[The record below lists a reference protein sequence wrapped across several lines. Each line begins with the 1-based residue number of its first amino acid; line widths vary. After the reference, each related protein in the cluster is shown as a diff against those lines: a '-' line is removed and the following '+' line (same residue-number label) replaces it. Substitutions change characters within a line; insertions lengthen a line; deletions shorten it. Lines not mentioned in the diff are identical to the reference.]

1 MKTKPFPVQGGPL
14 LTTSEAATTFNVTER
29 TIRSWIKQSILQ
41 AVKIGGVVRISRERV
56 QQILEGAK

>member
-1 MKTKPFPVQGGPL
+1 M

-41 AVKIGGVVRISRERV
+41 AVRIGGVVRISRARV
-56 QQILEGAK
+56 QQILEGSK